1 MDLSTLIKY
10 SRKNITLII
19 IVVLCCA
26 VLAGTVKIV
35 TDYTSY
41 NEEKSNIQKL
51 QTDIEGLNSQMTTLL
66 AQKAGYDKDERYNLV
81 KGIDSS
87 SLLKFT
93 AVYYI
98 EKNVSLYNTVIND
111 INLFTDIYE
120 KSDLSLPFEIVD
132 IFVDFTASTEYRT
145 LTMHVYSLDKSQL
158 EDLKG
163 IAQQC
168 FEKTKNT
175 VSSTLGASNILLISE
190 RESIASNTALSNMQK
205 TYNTEYTALEKS
217 LSEIEKQM
225 SEAQASIDKVSYE
238 PFNKEVI
245 QYSILGLILG
255 IFLAYVIILS
265 RFYLSRKLIGIEQIP
280 KLNLFSSGTNI
291 TKISQEALVPVIFAC
306 GKTTE
311 PIGITSSEN
320 LKYMDMISKYLK
332 DNTDY
337 DLRLLNNIFDSADIA
352 KSLLDCKGII
362 LVEKYKMSQIKK
374 IEKLLEICKNNN
386 ITVYGVIVIE

>member
-1 MDLSTLIKY
+1 MDLSTLLKY

-26 VLAGTVKIV
+26 ILAGAVKLI

-41 NEEKSNIQKL
+41 TEEKVNIQNL
-51 QTDIEGLNSQMTTLL
+51 QADIDTLNSQKNTLL
-66 AQKAGYDKDERYNLV
+66 SQKAGYDQDERYSLI
-81 KGIDSS
+81 KGIDAS
-87 SLLKFT
+87 SLQKFT

-111 INLFTDIYE
+111 INLFADIYE
-120 KSDLSLPFEIVD
+120 ESEISLPYEIVD
-132 IFVDFTASTEYRT
+132 IFIDFTASTEYRT
-145 LTMHVYSLDKSQL
+145 LTMHVYSQDKPQL
-158 EDLKG
+158 EELKG
-163 IAQQC
+163 IANQC
-168 FEKTKNT
+168 FEKAKIT
-175 VSSTLGASNILLISE
+175 VNSTLGASNILLISE
-190 RESIASNTALSNMQK
+190 RESISSNTALSNMLK

-217 LSEIEKQM
+217 LNETDKQITEK
-225 SEAQASIDKVSYE
+225 QASIDKVSYE

-245 QYSILGLILG
+245 QYAILGLILG

-265 RFYLSRKLIGIEQIP
+265 RFYLSRKLTGIEQLP
-280 KLNLFSSGTNI
+280 KLNLFSSGTDI
-291 TKISQEALVPVIFAC
+291 SKISQEALVPVIYAC

-320 LKYMDMISKYLK
+320 LEYVNMISKYLK

-337 DLRLLNNIFDSADIA
+337 DLRLLNNIFVSADIA
-352 KSLLDCKGII
+352 RSLLDCKGII
-362 LVEKYKMSQIKK
+362 LVEKYKVSQIKK
-374 IEKLLEICKNNN
+374 MEKLLEICKSNN